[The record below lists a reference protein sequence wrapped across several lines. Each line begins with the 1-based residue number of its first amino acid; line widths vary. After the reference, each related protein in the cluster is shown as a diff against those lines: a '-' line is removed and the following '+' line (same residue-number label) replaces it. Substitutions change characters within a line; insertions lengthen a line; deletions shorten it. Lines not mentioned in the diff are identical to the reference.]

1 MRERIAG
8 CLICLVAMLTWEAL
22 SASSHGTVRIPPPAL
37 QSGPLVELS
46 QGSVGAAQAEVPS
59 QLASIEPGDAAVFE
73 WVEELL
79 PVVAAPCEPVV
90 VARCDADPKAGPR
103 SAYEFEDDA
112 GVGASAV
119 QMSSVT
125 PSGKSG

>member
-22 SASSHGTVRIPPPAL
+22 SASSHETVRIPPPAV

-46 QGSVGAAQAEVPS
+46 QGIVGGRSEENVL
-59 QLASIEPGDAAVFE
+59 LASADPADAAVFE

-79 PVVAAPCEPVV
+79 PVVAAAPCQPVL
-90 VARCDADPKAGPR
+90 VASCETRRKRAPGGQSD
-103 SAYEFEDDA
+103 DDA
-112 GVGASAV
+112 GVGPSAS

-125 PSGKSG
+125 PGGKSG